1 MKSDLFDREQVSE
14 QEARTYA
21 NEIGAVFKLTSA
33 CTSAG
38 IEELFKSIGCK
49 FLDPNFREDDE
60 GAGSSSGAGKG
71 SGAVKLEPTKA
82 DDNKGKKGCY

>member
-1 MKSDLFDREQVSE
+1 M
-14 QEARTYA
+14 ARQYA

-49 FLDPNFREDDE
+49 FLDPNYREDDE
-60 GAGSSSGAGKG
+60 GASGASKTGEKIMVQLNWTEKLLAMIKKRKG
-71 SGAVKLEPTKA
+71 AAKY
-82 DDNKGKKGCY
+82 N